1 MKALVL
7 LATYNGEKYL
17 QQQLDS
23 LYNQNNVDVEILA
36 RDDGSTDSTL
46 NILRSNSI
54 NHNLHFYTGS
64 HLNVAKGY
72 LDLMRKA
79 ESSDAEYYA
88 FCDQD
93 DVWDSDKLSVG
104 IKTVMNIDK
113 PALYY
118 CGQRLVDANLK
129 LIANHTLNKQ
139 RSLHTRFVLS
149 DFAGCTGVFNK
160 ELLRKVNEY
169 APNYVLMHDT
179 WILKVCLAVGG
190 KVIVDPAVHMC
201 YRQHGGNT
209 VGLGRSLPAYLKQV
223 KQYLNE
229 YKVQPQMEE
238 LIRGY
243 DTQIIPEYRRIADA
257 CCNYKKNRVDRDFLL
272 DKKNFDF
279 CSKGLNLTFYLKIMI
294 NKL

>member
-23 LYNQNNVDVEILA
+23 LYGQKNVSVEILA
-36 RDDGSTDSTL
+36 RDDGSTDNTL
-46 NILRSNSI
+46 NILKNNSL
-54 NHNLHFYTGS
+54 NHNLRYYAGR

-72 LDLMRKA
+72 LDLIRKA
-79 ESSDAEYYA
+79 ESFDSDFFA

-93 DVWDSDKLSVG
+93 DVWDPDKISIG
-104 IKTVMNIDK
+104 INAIKDIDV

-118 CGQRLVDANLK
+118 CGQRLVDADLK
-129 LIANHTLNKQ
+129 LIANHCLNKE
-139 RSLHTRFVLS
+139 RSLHTRFILS
-149 DFAGCTGVFNK
+149 DFAGCTGVFNRK
-160 ELLRKVNEY
+160 LLEKVIEY
-169 APNYVLMHDT
+169 TPKYILMHDT
-179 WILKVCLAVGG
+179 WILKICLAVGG
-190 KVIVDPAVHMC
+190 QVIVDSEPHMC

-223 KQYLNE
+223 SQYLND

-238 LIRGY
+238 LIKGY
-243 DTQIIPEYRRIADA
+243 DGQIIPEYRTIAEA
-257 CCNYKKNRVDRDFLL
+257 CCNYKKNKKDREFLL
-272 DKKNFDF
+272 DRKNIDF
-279 CSKGLNLTFYLKIMI
+279 CSKGLNLTFFLKILT